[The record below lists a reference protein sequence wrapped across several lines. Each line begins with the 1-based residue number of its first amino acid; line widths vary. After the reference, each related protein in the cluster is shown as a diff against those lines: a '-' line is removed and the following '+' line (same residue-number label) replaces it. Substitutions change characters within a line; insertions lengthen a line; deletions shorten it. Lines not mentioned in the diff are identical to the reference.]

1 MEYLALSIF
10 VSTVLF
16 LVDRNHAWPKFWR
29 VTKWT
34 GALVLAIALLIGG
47 YSYWSRR
54 HVAAH
59 ETFYDVQ
66 PITPS
71 H

>member
-16 LVDRNHAWPKFWR
+16 LVDRNRAWPQFWKVSR
-29 VTKWT
+29 WLGIVAILIAIGS
-34 GALVLAIALLIGG
+34 GA
-47 YSYWSRR
+47 YYEYQQ
-54 HVAAH
+54 HH
-59 ETFYDVQ
+59 QKQ
-66 PITPS
+66 PDWFEANAP